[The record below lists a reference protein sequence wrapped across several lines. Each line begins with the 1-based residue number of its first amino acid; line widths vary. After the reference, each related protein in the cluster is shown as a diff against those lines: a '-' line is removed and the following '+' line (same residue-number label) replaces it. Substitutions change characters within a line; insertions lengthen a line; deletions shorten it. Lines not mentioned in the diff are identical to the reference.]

1 MLLNYWNL
9 NKKLFTQKLQSCL
22 NQKHSMKNQV
32 SDTGSGES
40 LVLSMNEQ
48 MGIKTTDCQR

>member
-1 MLLNYWNL
+1 MLLNYWNR

-22 NQKHSMKNQV
+22 NQKHSINNQV
-32 SDTGSGES
+32 SYTSSGEP

-48 MGIKTTDCQR
+48 MGIKTADCQR

>member
-1 MLLNYWNL
+1 MLLNYCNV
-9 NKKLFTQKLQSCL
+9 NKRLFTKKLQSCL
-22 NQKHSMKNQV
+22 NQKHSMNNQV
-32 SDTGSGES
+32 SDTGSGEP